1 MRRDQSLRARGNSLV
16 QMMVTIAVIM
26 IVGAVAY
33 SMLMNSTTLL
43 AKNVSL
49 NSSNILARASL
60 DRIFA
65 ELNQANKT
73 PTLINADGSIA
84 AGSGPA
90 AGVLF
95 DKYVGGPYIVGN
107 PGSGLA
113 ASATTFNLYYSVD
126 PTANPP
132 VPQKNDVVIMDGVT
146 RALVLSCSAPT
157 SSLAAPTPTPAPVSP
172 NGRMITVTLQ
182 NSLGTY
188 TSPTVSSGTAIAW
201 SSKTQQTAYIV
212 HRKAFVVVPGASSSS
227 PAELRFYR
235 DAETVANYDDPT
247 TYTVLTGGLG
257 NTTVNGVPENT
268 PFSLVTQ
275 NGTSFLS
282 IAMRV
287 EDQQFNKRL
296 ASQQRSDF
304 NTFLRVDTMLRP
316 RNIPSL

>member
-1 MRRDQSLRARGNSLV
+1 MRPKQNTGARGNTLV
-16 QMMVTIAVIM
+16 QMMVTIAVLM
-26 IVGAVAY
+26 IVGAAAY

-49 NSSNILARASL
+49 NSSNILARSSL

-65 ELNQANKT
+65 ELNQANKI
-73 PTLINADGSIA
+73 PTLINADGSA
-84 AGSGPA
+84 ASGSGPA

-95 DKYVGGPYIVGN
+95 DKYVGGPYVVGN
-107 PGSGLA
+107 PGSGLPA
-113 ASATTFNLYYSVD
+113 TATTFNLYYSVD
-126 PTANPP
+126 TVANPP
-132 VPQKNDVVIMDGVT
+132 LPQKNDVVIMDGVT
-146 RALVLSCSAPT
+146 RALVQSCSTPT
-157 SSLAAPTPTPAPVSP
+157 SALAAPTPTPAPASP
-172 NGRMITVTLQ
+172 NGRMVTVTLQ
-182 NSLGTY
+182 GNLGSY
-188 TSPTVSSGTAIAW
+188 TSPQVSSGTAISW
-201 SSKTQQTAYIV
+201 SSKTQQTAYSV
-212 HRKAFVVVPGASSSS
+212 HRKAFVVVPGGSSSS

-235 DAETVANYDDPT
+235 DAETVTDYNDPT

-275 NGTSFLS
+275 NGSTFLN